1 MRRRDFITL
10 LGGAAV
16 TWPLTAR
23 AQQALA
29 LKNLVFEL
37 AGATLSG
44 AIPDPYW
51 SRKYDRGGDVTLRW
65 SLEVGTKR
73 QILNNEAWEPH
84 VYHHT
89 LRLPVRR
96 WIHIQGQSVAWNVPF
111 DARTGQPNGGCYV
124 FEHANISKASLH
136 FIERLGVRFLFNW
149 QGLCDIL
156 WDEEYGKDVPFA
168 ADGWAMFTGI
178 IAYGSEFDSDE
189 LLRARLERY
198 VDVDDFTQE
207 PIQFNGH
214 SYEDGVKMAHA
225 LFKPISPRSQ
235 DG

>member
-16 TWPLTAR
+16 TWPLTVR

-29 LKNLVFEL
+29 LKALVFDI

-44 AIPDPYW
+44 TIPDPYW
-51 SRKYDRGGDVTLRW
+51 SRKFDRGGDAMLRW
-65 SLEVGTKR
+65 SLDVDTTR
-73 QILNNEAWEPH
+73 QILNDESWAPYL
-84 VYHHT
+84 YHHT

-111 DARTGQPNGGCYV
+111 DARTGQPNGGFYV
-124 FEHANISKASLH
+124 FEHAKISRASLR
-136 FIERLGVRFLFNW
+136 FIERLGVKFRFNW
-149 QGLCDIL
+149 EGLCDID
-156 WDEEYGKDVPFA
+156 WDDEYGKDVPFA
-168 ADGWAMFTGI
+168 ANGWATFTGI
-178 IAYGSEFDSDE
+178 IAYGSEFDTDE
-189 LLRARLERY
+189 LLRARVEHY
-198 VDVDDFTQE
+198 IDVDDFTQE

-214 SYEDGVKMAHA
+214 SYEDGVKMARA
-225 LFKPISPRSQ
+225 LFKPISATSQ